1 MTRRLVSI
9 YLRSAAGSCLVK
21 VTDTG
26 ISSVNNELAKDKAQE
41 MGIYP
46 AGTVLAYSVVEQ
58 DDYFY
63 DKLITAEEAK
73 EIVSNGKPAI
83 R

>member
-1 MTRRLVSI
+1 MRQVSI
-9 YLRSAAGSCLVK
+9 YLRSAAGSCLVR
-21 VTDTG
+21 V
-26 ISSVNNELAKDKAQE
+26 SSLGSGAAEAELAKDKAQE
-41 MGIYP
+41 LGIYP

-73 EIVSNGKPAI
+73 EIVANGECTI